1 MSTTLTP
8 SPIDSPVAAVAA
20 RPASHRSRRRRRA
33 GGSGGL
39 AAVIIAAP
47 GVLVFLVFAWIPIG
61 RAVMMALQET
71 NFVADPAWVGW
82 SNFSY
87 VLADPLLWTA
97 LRNTAWFTVL
107 TLALGIPLPLFLAV
121 YMAELRR
128 RRGWFTVLAYIPTV
142 IPPVAAILL
151 WRTFL
156 DPSATGTFNEIAGW
170 FGAGPFLWLNSPE
183 WAMPIIA
190 LYATWAGAGS
200 TVIIYLA
207 GIAGVRAELYEAA
220 ELDGAS
226 IWQRVWHVTLPQ
238 MRGIILVIV
247 LLQLIGAMQLF
258 TEPFVFTGGGPNNAT
273 VTVLM
278 LIYRYAFEQ
287 SDYGSATAL
296 SVLLALLLAV
306 VSAVY
311 ALVTRKAASS

>member
-1 MSTTLTP
+1 M
-8 SPIDSPVAAVAA
+8 V
-20 RPASHRSRRRRRA
+20 RRR
-33 GGSGGL
+33 
-39 AAVIIAAP
+39 
-47 GVLVFLVFAWIPIG
+47 
-61 RAVMMALQET
+61 
-71 NFVADPAWVGW
+71 
-82 SNFSY
+82 
-87 VLADPLLWTA
+87 
-97 LRNTAWFTVL
+97 
-107 TLALGIPLPLFLAV
+107 
-121 YMAELRR
+121 
-128 RRGWFTVLAYIPTV
+128 
-142 IPPVAAILL
+142 
-151 WRTFL
+151 
-156 DPSATGTFNEIAGW
+156 
-170 FGAGPFLWLNSPE
+170 PFLWLNSPE